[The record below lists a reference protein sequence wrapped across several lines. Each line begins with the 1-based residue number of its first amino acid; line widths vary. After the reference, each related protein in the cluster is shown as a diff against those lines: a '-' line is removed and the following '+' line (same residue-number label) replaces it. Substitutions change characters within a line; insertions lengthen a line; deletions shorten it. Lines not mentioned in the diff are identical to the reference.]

1 MHLKTRQMLAK
12 VLILMMGMQILGLY
26 PKEVAY
32 AQYST
37 CTLSFEGGVFI
48 RAENGNYIDV
58 QGALERWIKYQP
70 TSAGVATQG
79 AVTTSGTA
87 VVIPVEVENAG
98 EGDLI
103 FINPT
108 MPMLYEEI
116 GGNKMPVGNTKTQ
129 IFQNGYWVP
138 GGQAPGG
145 ITPEPMYLSGTASNI
160 TLTSQQEGEIQA
172 RIEAILYIKD
182 MDGKYIRLEHLGQ
195 MGYLENGIE
204 SSLYGVVDVG
214 LYTSIWGYISVPT
227 VGMTIQFAP
236 WVPTVYAGVGGQ
248 LVPIYFKLVFNGTL
262 WEVQTAPVNVTPDNG
277 NGGGSSDSAANTDV
291 VMPVLSES
299 EKNETAAKD
308 ELKALTEQLKLDSV
322 SGGAIDEKLIQSSD
336 KMIETIDK
344 LSPERTL
351 QQLETIKTVVE
362 GLGNLLNQDI
372 NDKDKEKVQSQI
384 QGIIKTVLDN
394 VSRQPI
400 PQKSMEIEGQK
411 VSVGELNQRDMEA
424 GIQRA
429 KEVRTALLEQVR
441 SSLGDYVV
449 SNIPLTITLVATSDS
464 DRRGVSIPK
473 GTADFLRESGVE
485 SVGLDMGPVQ
495 YTLRPEQINQNGQS
509 ELFLVSQLASD
520 LAGQSGLVWSKFY
533 QEMSVGA
540 LLAIQWQDLIPQGP
554 VYELNRRVN
563 GQVDNAFD
571 KPIEIGFDLK
581 KGLSAEEAN
590 QMAIVR
596 MDEMTGE
603 RVLVGGHYDPLTG
616 KISCFRDHLSKYTVV
631 KSNKTFADVDDSWAK
646 TEINALLNKGVIKKT
661 DKGFEPTAK
670 MTREELVGWIA
681 KTYGLK
687 EKDISLSFKDVDKS
701 SPYYKEIAAAYEL
714 GIISG
719 KDGQTFDPKGT
730 VTREEVATV
739 VMKAKKTLEGEK
751 MVKEIEATIA
761 KAKDKDKVSSWAKE
775 SVATA
780 TEKGILTADAGTGN
794 VKPKGEVTKEEAA
807 DIIYKAYFK

>member
-1 MHLKTRQMLAK
+1 MHLKIRQMLAK
-12 VLILMMGMQILGLY
+12 VLILMMVMQILGLY

-37 CTLSFEGGVFI
+37 CLLSFEGGVFI

-58 QGALERWIKYQP
+58 QGALEKWIKYQP
-70 TSAGVATQG
+70 TSAGVATPG

-87 VVIPVEVENAG
+87 VVISVEVENAG

-116 GGNKMPVGNTKTQ
+116 GGNKVPVGNSKTN
-129 IFQNGYWVP
+129 IFQNGYWVS
-138 GGQAPGG
+138 GGQVPGG

-160 TLTSQQEGEIQA
+160 TLTSQQAGEIQA
-172 RIEAILYIKD
+172 RIDAILYIKD

-195 MGYLENGIE
+195 MIYFENVME
-204 SSLYGVVDVG
+204 SSLYGETMTA
-214 LYTSIWGYISVPT
+214 LYTSIWGYISVPSA
-227 VGMTIQFAP
+227 GMTIQFAP

-262 WEVQTAPVNVTPDNG
+262 WEVQTVPVNVIPDSGTSTETP
-277 NGGGSSDSAANTDV
+277 SETRVEIPIPSA
-291 VMPVLSES
+291 SES
-299 EKNETAAKD
+299 NETAFKD
-308 ELKALTEQLKLDSV
+308 ALKVLTDQLSGSNLTGGGLSEATLQKGSAIIENV
-322 SGGAIDEKLIQSSD
+322 S
-336 KMIETIDK
+336 K

-351 QQLETIKTVVE
+351 QQLDNIKIAVE

-372 NDKDKEKVQSQI
+372 SETDKEKVKAQI
-384 QGIIKTVLDN
+384 ESLVKTVISN
-394 VSRQPI
+394 ASRQPI
-400 PQKSMEIEGQK
+400 PQKSVEIEGQR
-411 VSVGELNQRDMEA
+411 VNVGDLNPRDIDA
-424 GIQRA
+424 AIQRA
-429 KEVRTALLEQVR
+429 KVARTALLEQATG
-441 SSLGDYVV
+441 LIGEYAV

-464 DRRGVSIPK
+464 DRRGVSIPE

-509 ELFLVSQLASD
+509 ELFLVSQWAND
-520 LAGQSGLVWSKFY
+520 LAGQGGPVWSRLY
-533 QEMSVGA
+533 QKMGVGS
-540 LLAIQWQDLIPQGP
+540 LLAIQWQDLIPQSP
-554 VYELNRRVN
+554 VYELNRMVN
-563 GQVDNAFD
+563 GQVDNEFD

-596 MDEMTGE
+596 MDEVTGE
-603 RVLVGGHYDPLTG
+603 QVLVGGQYDPLTG

-780 TEKGILTADAGTGN
+780 TEKGILTADAGN

-807 DIIYKAYFK
+807 NMIYKAYFK

>member
-32 AQYST
+32 AQETNLQIIFSNGVYIQKETGEFLDIST
-37 CTLSFEGGVFI
+37 GVIDWLSITPDKNMVK
-48 RAENGNYIDV
+48 NGEVSGSAIVCNLIIEDTQANDV
-58 QGALERWIKYQP
+58 VYVNLAMP
-70 TSAGVATQG
+70 T
-79 AVTTSGTA
+79 
-87 VVIPVEVENAG
+87 
-98 EGDLI
+98 
-103 FINPT
+103 
-108 MPMLYEEI
+108 LYEEI
-116 GGNKMPVGNTKTQ
+116 NGNKIAIANLPIYVFQSNTW
-129 IFQNGYWVP
+129 IP
-138 GGQAPGG
+138 GGTPPSVYTPPALDLNGTGAIFNLAP
-145 ITPEPMYLSGTASNI
+145 TQNNADLVEGTIS
-160 TLTSQQEGEIQA
+160 SEIF
-172 RIEAILYIKD
+172 IKSV
-182 MDGKYIRLEHLGQ
+182 DGKVIRGAHFMNQQLDFIGTVKA
-195 MGYLENGIE
+195 E
-204 SSLYGVVDVG
+204 SHIDVNQQTT
-214 LYTSIWGYISVPT
+214 LIIINLLNTQPNAIIQLKAAAPT
-227 VGMTIQFAP
+227 F
-236 WVPTVYAGVGGQ
+236 YAGVGGQ
-248 LVPIYFKLVFNGTL
+248 LVPLYFKLVFNGAN

-277 NGGGSSDSAANTDV
+277 NGGGASDSAPNTGV
-291 VMPVLSES
+291 VTPVLSES

-322 SGGAIDEKLIQSSD
+322 SGGAIAEKLIQSSD
-336 KMIETIDK
+336 KIIETIDK

-362 GLGNLLNQDI
+362 GLGNLLNQEI
-372 NDKDKEKVQSQI
+372 NDKDKEEVKNQI

-400 PQKSMEIEGQK
+400 PQKSVDIEGQK
-411 VSVGELNQRDMEA
+411 VNVGELNQRDMVVA
-424 GIQRA
+424 IQRV
-429 KEVRTALLEQVR
+429 KEVRTALLEQAR
-441 SSLGDYVV
+441 GSLGDYAV
-449 SNIPLTITLVATSDS
+449 SNIPLTITLVATSDT
-464 DRRGVSIPK
+464 DRRGVSLPE
-473 GTADFLRESGVE
+473 GTADFLREAGVE

-495 YTLRPEQINQNGQS
+495 YSLRPEQMNQNGQP
-509 ELFLVSQLASD
+509 ELFLVSQLAND
-520 LAGQSGLVWSKFY
+520 LAGQSGPVWSRFY

-596 MDEMTGE
+596 IDEMTGE
-603 RVLVGGHYDPLTG
+603 QVLVGGQYDPLTG

-780 TEKGILTADAGTGN
+780 TEKGILTADAGN

-807 DIIYKAYFK
+807 DMIYKAYFK

>member
-1 MHLKTRQMLAK
+1 MHLKIRQMLAK
-12 VLILMMGMQILGLY
+12 VLILMMVMQILGLY

-32 AQYST
+32 AQETNLQIIFPNGAYMKAET
-37 CTLSFEGGVFI
+37 GEFLNLAGGVI
-48 RAENGNYIDV
+48 DWLSVAPYRPMERNGSLSGSSIVCNLTIPGTQENDV
-58 QGALERWIKYQP
+58 VYVNLAMP
-70 TSAGVATQG
+70 T
-79 AVTTSGTA
+79 
-87 VVIPVEVENAG
+87 
-98 EGDLI
+98 
-103 FINPT
+103 
-108 MPMLYEEI
+108 LYEEI
-116 GGNKMPVGNTKTQ
+116 NGNKVEITNLPTYVFQDGDWQEWGTAPSLPHLSPINLDGIGSTLAIIEEHNSAEMVEVSINSPILVKSMEGKLASGLSLIRQQLELGGVVGLNGSTTYN
-129 IFQNGYWVP
+129 QNFSKILLYLSNPVP
-138 GGQAPGG
+138 G
-145 ITPEPMYLSGTASNI
+145 
-160 TLTSQQEGEIQA
+160 
-172 RIEAILYIKD
+172 D
-182 MDGKYIRLEHLGQ
+182 
-195 MGYLENGIE
+195 
-204 SSLYGVVDVG
+204 
-214 LYTSIWGYISVPT
+214 
-227 VGMTIQFAP
+227 TIQLKATAP
-236 WVPTVYAGVGGQ
+236 TFYAGVGGQ

-277 NGGGSSDSAANTDV
+277 NGGGSSDSAPNTDV

-308 ELKALTEQLKLDSV
+308 ELKALTEQLELGSV

-336 KMIETIDK
+336 KIVETIDK
-344 LSPERTL
+344 LSSERTL

-411 VSVGELNQRDMEA
+411 VSVGELNQRDMA
-424 GIQRA
+424 AAIQRV
-429 KEVRTALLEQVR
+429 KEVRTALLEQAR
-441 SSLGDYVV
+441 GSLGDYVV

-464 DRRGVSIPK
+464 DRRGVSIPE

-495 YTLRPEQINQNGQS
+495 YTLSPEQINQNGQS
-509 ELFLVSQLASD
+509 ELFLVSQWANDLASQ
-520 LAGQSGLVWSKFY
+520 GRPVWSKLY
-533 QEMSVGA
+533 QKMGVGS
-540 LLAIQWQDLIPQGP
+540 LLAIQWQDLIPQSP
-554 VYELNRRVN
+554 VYELNRMVN
-563 GQVDNAFD
+563 GQVDNEFD

-581 KGLSAEEAN
+581 KGMSVEEAN

-596 MDEMTGE
+596 MDEVTGE
-603 RVLVGGHYDPLTG
+603 QVLVGGQYDPLTG
-616 KISCFRDHLSKYTVV
+616 QISCFRDHLSKYTVV

-780 TEKGILTADAGTGN
+780 TEKGILTADAGN
-794 VKPKGEVTKEEAA
+794 VKPKSEVTKEEAA

>member
-12 VLILMMGMQILGLY
+12 VLILMMVMQILGLY
-26 PKEVAY
+26 PEEVAY
-32 AQYST
+32 AQETNLQIIFPNGAYMKAET
-37 CTLSFEGGVFI
+37 GEFLNLAGGVI
-48 RAENGNYIDV
+48 DWLSVAPYRSMERNGSLSGSSIVCNLTIPGTQENDV
-58 QGALERWIKYQP
+58 VYVNLAMP
-70 TSAGVATQG
+70 T
-79 AVTTSGTA
+79 
-87 VVIPVEVENAG
+87 
-98 EGDLI
+98 
-103 FINPT
+103 
-108 MPMLYEEI
+108 LYEEI
-116 GGNKMPVGNTKTQ
+116 NGNKVEITNLPTYVFQDGDWQEWGTAPSLPHLSPINLDGIGSTLAIIEEHNSAEMVEVSINSPILVKSMEGKLASGLSLIRQQLEFGGVVGLNGSTTYN
-129 IFQNGYWVP
+129 QNFSKILLYLSNPVP
-138 GGQAPGG
+138 G
-145 ITPEPMYLSGTASNI
+145 
-160 TLTSQQEGEIQA
+160 
-172 RIEAILYIKD
+172 D
-182 MDGKYIRLEHLGQ
+182 
-195 MGYLENGIE
+195 
-204 SSLYGVVDVG
+204 
-214 LYTSIWGYISVPT
+214 
-227 VGMTIQFAP
+227 TIQLKATAP
-236 WVPTVYAGVGGQ
+236 TFYAGVGGQ
-248 LVPIYFKLVFNGTL
+248 LVPIYFKLVFNGTH

-277 NGGGSSDSAANTDV
+277 NGGGGSDSAPNTGV
-291 VMPVLSES
+291 VTPVLSES
-299 EKNETAAKD
+299 EQNETAAKD

-336 KMIETIDK
+336 KIIESIDK

-362 GLGNLLNQDI
+362 GLENLLNQEI
-372 NDKDKEKVQSQI
+372 NDKDKEKVQNQI

-400 PQKSMEIEGQK
+400 PQKSVEIEGQK
-411 VSVGELNQRDMEA
+411 VNVGELNQRDLEA
-424 GIQRA
+424 AIQRA
-429 KEVRTALLEQVR
+429 KEVRTALLEQAR
-441 SSLGDYVV
+441 GSLGDYVV

-464 DRRGVSIPK
+464 DRRGVSIPE
-473 GTADFLRESGVE
+473 GTADFLRELGVE

-495 YTLRPEQINQNGQS
+495 YTLHPEQINQNGQS
-509 ELFLVSQLASD
+509 ELFLVSQWAND
-520 LAGQSGLVWSKFY
+520 LAGQGGPVWSRLY
-533 QEMSVGA
+533 QKMGVGS
-540 LLAIQWQDLIPQGP
+540 LLAIQWQDLIPQSP
-554 VYELNRRVN
+554 VYELNRMVN
-563 GQVDNAFD
+563 GQVDNEFD

-581 KGLSAEEAN
+581 KGLSVEEAN

-596 MDEMTGE
+596 MDEVTGE
-603 RVLVGGHYDPLTG
+603 QVLVGGQYDPLTG

-751 MVKEIEATIA
+751 MVKEIEVTIA

-780 TEKGILTADAGTGN
+780 TEKGILSADAGN
-794 VKPKGEVTKEEAA
+794 MKPKAEVTKEEAA
-807 DIIYKAYFK
+807 NMIYKAYFK